1 MTGVQTCALP
11 ICVPNYCRIIISCLQ
26 FDAPSPGTD
35 KDLAWAAAD
44 SAKIEAERQRKL
56 EEQEKADF
64 EFALALS
71 RAET

>member
-1 MTGVQTCALP
+1 MAFLSDCELFNNVFF
-11 ICVPNYCRIIISCLQ
+11 Q
-26 FDAPSPGTD
+26 FDTPSKD

-44 SAKIEAERQRKL
+44 SARIEEDRRKKL